1 MGTFLPRGRYSSLG
15 VCFPPFQILWLGGDR
30 CLLFLLGHLGLD
42 FSFHQSSPS
51 TGLLHSS
58 LVFEVE
64 ASWLLPCAP
73 PRGGFPLVA
82 RAPDP
87 VPLPSSLPL
96 PALSVRSPFPQRPI
110 CLCASHLGAMRLGL
124 LSGGQTGV
132 AVSMLLLAHRASSV
146 RQGVWDKLLSFLPL
160 WGLSACDASVG
171 VARVLSFHAVT
182 YMWKYGTP
190 SGCRSA
196 LRRPLFVSH

>member
-1 MGTFLPRGRYSSLG
+1 MTGPSTGCLVWRVLFMGTFLPRGRFSSLG

-42 FSFHQSSPS
+42 FSFQQSSPS
-51 TGLLHSS
+51 TGLFHSS

-96 PALSVRSPFPQRPI
+96 PALSIRSPFPET
-110 CLCASHLGAMRLGL
+110 HLFMRFPP
-124 LSGGQTGV
+124 GGYE
-132 AVSMLLLAHRASSV
+132 A
-146 RQGVWDKLLSFLPL
+146 WPPL
-160 WGLSACDASVG
+160 RWSD
-171 VARVLSFHAVT
+171 
-182 YMWKYGTP
+182 
-190 SGCRSA
+190 
-196 LRRPLFVSH
+196 